1 MSQEPEVTSRRRVL
15 EAVVFDFDGLIVDS
29 ETPIFRATAAA
40 LAGLGHRLTIEG
52 WATVVGHG
60 EEDSFR
66 ALQSAVGATLDRSAY
81 EAAYAAQDR
90 SWRETV
96 PALPGVVELLEALA
110 EAQIPCGV
118 ASSSS
123 STWVEGHLDRLGL
136 RHLVGAVATA
146 DRVGGRSK
154 PAPDTYLLACA
165 DLGARPAGSV
175 ALEDSAPGIA
185 AALAAGLTAVA
196 VPSEITRH
204 TDLRAARRSV
214 PDLTHL
220 TPSILAA
227 LLDPPDPA

>member
-1 MSQEPEVTSRRRVL
+1 MAVD
-15 EAVVFDFDGLIVDS
+15 AVVFDFDGLIIDS
-29 ETPIFRATAAA
+29 ETPIFRASAAA
-40 LAGLGHRLTIEG
+40 LAELGHHLTVEA

-66 ALQSAVGATLDRSAY
+66 ALQAAIGAVVDREAY
-81 EAAYAAQDR
+81 ELAYAAQDR
-90 SWRETV
+90 SWRDTV
-96 PALPGVVELLEALA
+96 PALPGVADLLDALA
-110 EAQIPCGV
+110 GAGIACGV

-123 STWVEGHLDRLGL
+123 AAWVEGHLDRLGL
-136 RHLVGAVATA
+136 RRRVGAVATA

-165 DLGARPAGSV
+165 DLGARPARSV

-204 TDLRAARRSV
+204 TDLRAARLSV

-220 TPSILAA
+220 DPLRLAA
-227 LLDPPDPA
+227 LLDEPT

>member
-1 MSQEPEVTSRRRVL
+1 MTPSPVL

-29 ETPIFRATAAA
+29 ETPIYRATAAA
-40 LAGLGHRLTIEG
+40 LAGLGHQLTIEG

-66 ALQSAVGATLDRSAY
+66 ALQSAVGAPIDRAAY
-81 EAAYAAQDR
+81 EVAYADQDR

-96 PALPGVVELLEALA
+96 PALPGVVGLLTALSA
-110 EAQIPCGV
+110 AGIPCGV

-123 STWVEGHLDRLGL
+123 STWVEGHLERLGL
-136 RHLVGAVATA
+136 AHLVAAVATA

-165 DLGARPAGSV
+165 DLGARPARSV

-185 AALAAGLTAVA
+185 AARAAGLAVVA

-204 TDLRAARRSV
+204 TDLSAAQRSV

-220 TPSILAA
+220 DPAALAA
-227 LLDPPDPA
+227 LLDEPPA

>member
-1 MSQEPEVTSRRRVL
+1 
-15 EAVVFDFDGLIVDS
+15 VVFDFDGLIVDS
-29 ETPIFRATAAA
+29 ETPIFRASAAA
-40 LAGLGHRLTIEG
+40 LAGLGHELTVEA

-66 ALQSAVGATLDRSAY
+66 ALQAAIGAEVDRAAY
-81 EAAYAAQDR
+81 ELAYAAQDR
-90 SWRETV
+90 SWRDTV
-96 PALPGVVELLEALA
+96 PALPGVADLLAALA
-110 EAQIPCGV
+110 DAGIACGV

-123 STWVEGHLDRLGL
+123 AAWVEGHLERLGL
-136 RHLVGAVATA
+136 RGRVGAVATA

-165 DLGARPAGSV
+165 ELGARPARSV

-204 TDLRAARRSV
+204 TDLGAAHHSV

-220 TPSILAA
+220 DPVRLAA
-227 LLDPPDPA
+227 LIGPTRR